1 MAKGSGWGVYTLTGA
16 LVFDVDS
23 VVDLKYSNKSKV
35 SDFPVEKGAF
45 ATYNKVASPFGVKVQ
60 LAVSGSTRVSA
71 FLAALDAEVGAANLY
86 NVATPEAVYL
96 NVTLESF
103 DYARASEKGL
113 GLVVAAL
120 SFQEVRE
127 VTPAYT
133 TVALPPKKV
142 KRPGSASKAV
152 GGKVQAQSP
161 PPPPPLTLANVW
173 DRARSGT

>member
-1 MAKGSGWGVYTLTGA
+1 MAKGNGWGIYSLAGA

-60 LAVSGSTRVSA
+60 LAVSGADRISA
-71 FLAALDAEVGAANLY
+71 FLAALNVEVGAANLY
-86 NVATPEAVYL
+86 NVSTPEAVCL

-103 DYARASEKGL
+103 DYSRASDRGL

-142 KRPGSASKAV
+142 KRPGSASKVV
-152 GGKVQAQSP
+152 GGKVQGQDT
-161 PPPPPLTLANVW
+161 PPPLTWGNLM
-173 DRARSGT
+173 DRARND